1 MIKFTATKV
10 ALLPMAISLALLAGC
25 GPKTVDPT
33 NSTANNS
40 ANSSAIT
47 SDTTVSESEKAN
59 TLFEQIFMESV
70 RRNPARLTRLGIKD
84 DYDKW
89 QNLSEEHYQAGLMLQ
104 RDQLARLNNIDSTK
118 LDDATRISYLL
129 MQQNL
134 QQSLDD
140 AKWHLYSYPVN
151 QMFGVHTQVP
161 SLLINQHMIDN
172 ESDAAAYIAR
182 LNAVPQLFKQL
193 QQQLEQRAEQGII
206 APKFVFPHAISAS
219 KNIITGAPFDT
230 SNDSTLLAD
239 FSKKVHKLEITE
251 QAKKLLIDQAKV
263 ALIGSVKPAYSGLI
277 SYLQTLEQQAGT
289 DDGVWR
295 LKQGAEFYQHALNRT
310 TTTDLTSEQIHQL
323 GLDEVAR
330 IHTEMRQIKQQVN
343 FSGNL
348 QQFFVHLR
356 EDSQYYYPDSDQGR
370 ADYLAEASRVIEDMK
385 GRLDSLFLVKP
396 KADLIVKAV
405 EPFREKSAGKA
416 FYQQPSMD
424 GTRPGTYYANLYNM
438 RDMPTYQLEALAYHE
453 GIPGHHMQL
462 AINQELENMPKF
474 RRFGG
479 YTAYIEGW
487 GLYTEQLPKEIGLY
501 QNPYSDFGRLAME
514 LWRACRLVVDTGIHS
529 KKWTRQQAIDYL
541 VENTPNS
548 VTDSTKAIERYIVMP
563 SQATAYKIGMIKML
577 ELREKTKTALADK
590 FDIREFHDVIL
601 KNGAVP
607 LDVLEQLVD
616 EYIAHKTT
624 AI

>member
-1 MIKFTATKV
+1 MIFRTTKM
-10 ALLPMAISLALLAGC
+10 ALLPMAISMALLAGC
-25 GPKTVDPT
+25 GPKTVAPA
-33 NSTANNS
+33 STFPPSSSVS
-40 ANSSAIT
+40 AL
-47 SDTTVSESEKAN
+47 SESEKAN
-59 TLFEQIFMESV
+59 ALFEQIFMESV
-70 RRNPARLTRLGIKD
+70 QRDPVRLTRLGIKD

-89 QNLSEEHYQAGLMLQ
+89 QDLSEEHYQAGLILQ
-104 RDQLARLNNIDSTK
+104 RNQLARLNSIDKSQ
-118 LDDATRISYLL
+118 LDPATRISYVL

-134 QQSLDD
+134 EQSLADD
-140 AKWHLYSYPVN
+140 KWHLYSYPVN
-151 QMFGVHTQVP
+151 QMYGVHTQVP
-161 SLLINQHMIDN
+161 ALLINQHTIDN
-172 ESDAAAYIAR
+172 ESDAQAYIAR
-182 LNAVPQLFKQL
+182 LNAVPQLFSQL
-193 QQQLEQRAEQGII
+193 QQQLERRAAQGII
-206 APKFVFPHAISAS
+206 VPKFVFPHAISAS
-219 KNIITGAPFDT
+219 TNIITGAPFD
-230 SNDSTLLAD
+230 NGADSTLLAD
-239 FSKKVHKLEITE
+239 FSQKVNKLEITD
-251 QAKKLLIDQAKV
+251 QAKKLLIDQAIV
-263 ALIGSVKPAYSGLI
+263 ALLGSVRPAYSSLI
-277 SYLQTLEQQAGT
+277 SYLQQLEQQAGT

-295 LKQGAEFYQHALNRT
+295 FEQGAEFYQNALKRR
-310 TTTDLTSEQIHQL
+310 TTTDLTAKEIHQI

-330 IHTEMRQIKQQVN
+330 IHNEMRQIKQQVN

-356 EDSQYYYPDSDQGR
+356 EDNQFYYPDSDQGR
-370 ADYLAEASRVIEDMK
+370 ADYLAEASRVIDDMK
-385 GRLDSLFLVKP
+385 GRLDELFLVKP

-453 GIPGHHMQL
+453 GLPGHHMQL

-529 KKWTRQQAIDYL
+529 KQWTRQQAIDYL

-563 SQATAYKIGMIKML
+563 GQATAYKIGMIKML
-577 ELREKTKTALADK
+577 ELREKAKTALADA

-616 EYIAHKTT
+616 EYIEQKKAV
-624 AI
+624 I